1 MIEKAIK
8 IAIREVFILDDFD
21 IIKILEELSSIGA
34 TSVRILNEDSRMSL
48 LKEAEGYIYKPEDE
62 IVGSGDRIVRQQM
75 GSFDDFSEG
84 SKYILLKNSFQ
95 ALFDGYLAELETY
108 LFETRLGFNLM
119 VLQKYEKG
127 SIGITPHRDGLRYIN
142 LVCIFTIGG
151 RGKFFICSDR
161 FGKDAREIDASPG
174 KVVFLRAPGFF
185 GSKDRPFHFVTDIQ
199 ETRYTFGLRQK
210 SG

>member
-1 MIEKAIK
+1 
-8 IAIREVFILDDFD
+8 
-21 IIKILEELSSIGA
+21 
-34 TSVRILNEDSRMSL
+34 
-48 LKEAEGYIYKPEDE
+48 
-62 IVGSGDRIVRQQM
+62 
-75 GSFDDFSEG
+75 
-84 SKYILLKNSFQ
+84 
-95 ALFDGYLAELETY
+95 
-108 LFETRLGFNLM
+108 M

-127 SIGITPHRDGLRYIN
+127 SIGITPHRDGLSYIN
-142 LVCIFTIGG
+142 LVCIFNIGG

-210 SG
+210 KRLVQLGMPLL